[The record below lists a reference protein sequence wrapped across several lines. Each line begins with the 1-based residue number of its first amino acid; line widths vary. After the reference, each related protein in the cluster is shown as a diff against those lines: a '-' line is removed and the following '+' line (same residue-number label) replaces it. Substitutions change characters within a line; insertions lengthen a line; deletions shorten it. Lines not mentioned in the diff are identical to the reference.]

1 MKIIWY
7 GHACFWIE
15 INGVKILI
23 DPYEYVNDDAIDGID
38 YILVTH
44 EHIDHY
50 GKTPLLA
57 RLRDATVIGPKP
69 VYLMAISDGITK
81 VMEIEGGQEI
91 ELENGVK
98 VRAIFVEHPS
108 SQYPLGYIISNERK
122 TLFHP
127 GDTYYS
133 PIFKNFRGKIDILF
147 APISGRSTA
156 NVREAAN
163 IVEVIRPKIVIP
175 MHYGVYSE
183 GNVEELIKELRERR
197 IWVLVKVLEVE
208 KPFEV

>member
-23 DPYEYVNDDAIDGID
+23 DPYEYVNDDAIDGVD

-44 EHIDHY
+44 EHTDHY

-57 RLRDATVIGPKP
+57 RLRDATVIGPKT
-69 VYLMAISDGITK
+69 VYLMAINDGVTK
-81 VMEIEGGQEI
+81 VREIEGGQEI
-91 ELENGVK
+91 ELENNVK
-98 VRAIFVEHPS
+98 VKAIFVEHPS
-108 SQYPLGYIISNERK
+108 SQYPLGYIISNGKRRI
-122 TLFHP
+122 FHP

-133 PIFKNFRGKIDILF
+133 PIFKNLRGKIDIF
-147 APISGRSTA
+147 FVPISGRSTA
-156 NVREAAN
+156 NIREAAN
-163 IVEVIRPKIVIP
+163 IIETMRPKITIP
-175 MHYGVYSE
+175 MHYGTYSE
-183 GNVEELIKELRERR
+183 ADPNELINELREKRV
-197 IWVLVKVLEVE
+197 WSLVKILEIG